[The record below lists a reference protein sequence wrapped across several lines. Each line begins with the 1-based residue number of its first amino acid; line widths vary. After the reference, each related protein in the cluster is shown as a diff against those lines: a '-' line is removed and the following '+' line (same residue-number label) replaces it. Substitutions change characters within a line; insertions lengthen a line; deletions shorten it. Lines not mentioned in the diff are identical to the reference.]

1 LLASPVFLA
10 WPPCFPWAVCWCGG
24 RCSFL
29 ASLASASAR
38 VWVGSSLFS
47 LGVLPGLCG
56 SSAVGCLVVSSSF
69 ASFVA
74 ALPVAGAVSPV
85 AAPVCPLASGAGV
98 PASLRVGSRVVP
110 SSSFLPVCSGVVSSL
125 SWDARRL
132 AVVAVVGGRSLVCLA
147 SGLGG
152 VGSPAAVALVAALR
166 VARASGAVVDVW
178 GAPGSSGR
186 VCPGYFCGV
195 SAA

>member
-1 LLASPVFLA
+1 MCERIRCCCWLPPFLLLGPLVSLGRSAGAVVAVLVGRLA
-10 WPPCFPWAVCWCGG
+10 L
-24 RCSFL
+24 SFL
-29 ASLASASAR
+29 WR
-38 VWVGSSLFS
+38 C
-47 LGVLPGLCG
+47 P
-56 SSAVGCLVVSSSF
+56 VVSSSSSVFSGVASSLVRSF
-69 ASFVA
+69 AVPGAAAA
-74 ALPVAGAVSPV
+74 ALLPPAFA
-85 AAPVCPLASGAGV
+85 CPLVSGSGV
-98 PASLRVGSRVVP
+98 PALLRVGSRVVP
-110 SSSFLPVCSGVVSSL
+110 SSSFLPVGSGVVSSL

-152 VGSPAAVALVAALR
+152 VGSSAAVALVAALR

-195 SAA
+195 SR

>member
-1 LLASPVFLA
+1 V
-10 WPPCFPWAVCWCGG
+10 
-24 RCSFL
+24 SFL
-29 ASLASASAR
+29 P
-38 VWVGSSLFS
+38 SS
-47 LGVLPGLCG
+47 V
-56 SSAVGCLVVSSSF
+56 

-98 PASLRVGSRVVP
+98 PASLSVSGRSV
-110 SSSFLPVCSGVVSSL
+110 SSSRFLPVGRGPVVLPAGSL
-125 SWDARRL
+125 SWDAVRG
-132 AVVAVVGGRSLVCLA
+132 AVVVSVPGVGVLRCLC

-166 VARASGAVVDVW
+166 VAVASGVPVSLW
-178 GAPGSSGR
+178 GAPGASGR

-195 SAA
+195 SL